1 MFNIKNAKEETL
13 NAIQQVVELL
23 ANPENQRRLFA
34 MLADMDGEKE
44 IKEVEKEKV
53 VIAPVTEETTDDE
66 EGCDDCIGCK
76 VNRFLEDYPGYTPY
90 FVELRER
97 YMNDEICEEG
107 YVNMLHDYLVMAVS
121 EVTRMNYKPEDLP
134 GFMKEQPQPTPTA
147 VEPVSTE
154 TKPRE
159 RSDLE
164 RSVPWGRNNPSSLTS
179 HIHTTAEQA
188 EVKEMTTL
196 DEQKDVAVRHR
207 DWLNLQV
214 EMIKQQAIIKALYQ
228 YSKGLEK
235 QLELESGITID
246 SSKFDV

>member
-1 MFNIKNAKEETL
+1 MSTIKNAKEETL

-44 IKEVEKEKV
+44 AEKEKV
-53 VIAPVTEETTDDE
+53 VITPVTEETTDDE

-76 VNRFLEDYPGYTPY
+76 VNRFLKDYPGYTPY

-147 VEPVSTE
+147 VESVSTE

-179 HIHTTAEQA
+179 HIHTSADTA
-188 EVKEMTTL
+188 EVKEVTTL

-246 SSKFDV
+246 SFKFDV